1 MKKWN
6 EKGCA
11 EKNILIYVLSLGF
24 ALVEINHHFIVNL
37 SDQYCGADKKDNEK
51 MFDNPDNAWKKME
64 RETPRVT
71 DIDPDDVK
79 NLIQSLGEENMLLE
93 KAFECV
99 CKSESEYKEFFK
111 EKLLSNQKRV
121 NQLMVML
128 EEELQQKTEKK
139 IKFLKKKSKFFPAD
153 NLYYHHLKLFL
164 LISIISGR
172 VHSHAHTQELI

>member
-24 ALVEINHHFIVNL
+24 ALMEINHHFIVNL

-79 NLIQSLGEENMLLE
+79 NLIQSLGEENMLIE

-153 NLYYHHLKLFL
+153 NLYYLHLKLFN
-164 LISIISGR
+164 
-172 VHSHAHTQELI
+172 